1 VRVGFRE
8 ISTAGGVLRVNG
20 QAIKLRGVNRHDE
33 HPDTGRATTPA
44 QWLQDIKLMK
54 AANINYIRL
63 AHYPPSE
70 GFIDL
75 CDELGMYVSNEISM
89 GYGGD
94 QMHNPA
100 LAGAALLRSYATVA
114 RDINHPSVIIWTVGN
129 EDPLTSLHLA
139 ALRTVKGLDPTR
151 PLLMPWR
158 AETWLPPEIHLLS
171 PHYFTASKYDEL
183 ASRADRPIV
192 TTEFSHAFGNDGFGG
207 LQERW
212 QALTQHPSG
221 AGGAIWLWADQGL
234 KIARRGPDGTSSS
247 SLEVVDGGFD
257 GITDSYRSRRVTT
270 GRRKLSTR
278 RSYQRSKRSR
288 SSLASRLFGSP
299 SRTISIS

>member
-171 PHYFTASKYDEL
+171 PHYFTASKIR
-183 ASRADRPIV
+183 RACKP
-192 TTEFSHAFGNDGFGG
+192 
-207 LQERW
+207 
-212 QALTQHPSG
+212 
-221 AGGAIWLWADQGL
+221 
-234 KIARRGPDGTSSS
+234 
-247 SLEVVDGGFD
+247 
-257 GITDSYRSRRVTT
+257 
-270 GRRKLSTR
+270 
-278 RSYQRSKRSR
+278 SR
-288 SSLASRLFGSP
+288 STDRND
-299 SRTISIS
+299 